1 MPGIQVI
8 PLHKSLKTT
17 KHPSRHRQYGG
28 LRNVANLDHFPKIR
42 GYDYERNRAKGFDLG
57 SFIAAAATT
66 GFQASNLA
74 KAVDIVN
81 IMRREKATI
90 FLGCTSNMVSSG
102 VREAI
107 AYLARHSHVHCI
119 VTTAGGIEEDIIKL
133 LKPFVLG
140 SFEAPG
146 EQLLDSG
153 VNRTGNIFVPN
164 DRYAYF
170 DKFMREFLDG
180 LYNKYG
186 GISLPTHILIKELG
200 LAVSTVE
207 NKEDSYLYW
216 AAKNNIPVVCPA
228 LMDGSIGDLVHFFRQ
243 RHRDFHVDI
252 SEDMD
257 LMVRLALNAEKAGA
271 ILLGAGVSK
280 HFILNANIFREGVD
294 YTVYINTAEEFD
306 GSDSGARIEEAVTW
320 AKVKPRSPA
329 VKVHCDATIAFPL
342 LMAATFA
349 KK

>member
-1 MPGIQVI
+1 MKKEQ
-8 PLHKSLKTT
+8 KTT
-17 KHPSRHRQYGG
+17 KSPSQHRQYDE
-28 LRNVANLDHFPKIR
+28 LQNIANLDHFPKIR
-42 GYDYERNRAKGFDLG
+42 GYDYERNAEEGFDLDA
-57 SFIAAAATT
+57 FMAAAATT
-66 GFQASNLA
+66 GFQAANLA
-74 KAVDIVN
+74 KAVDVVN

-107 AYLARHSHVHCI
+107 TYLAKHTHVACI
-119 VTTAGGIEEDIIKL
+119 VTTAGGVEEDVIKL

-140 SFEAPG
+140 SFEVSG
-146 EQLLDSG
+146 EQLFDNG

-170 DKFMREFLDG
+170 DKFMRDFFDA
-180 LYNKYG
+180 LYEKHKV
-186 GISLPTHILIKELG
+186 ISTHLFIRELG
-200 LAVSTVE
+200 LAAGKLE
-207 NKEDSYLYW
+207 NHDESYLYW
-216 AAKNNIPVVCPA
+216 AAKNDIPVVCPA

-243 RHRDFHVDI
+243 RHPDFKIDI

-257 LMVRLALNAEKAGA
+257 LLVKLALNAEKAGA

-280 HFILNANIFREGVD
+280 HFVLNANIFREGLD

-306 GSDSGARIEEAVTW
+306 GSDSGARIEEAITW
-320 AKVKPRSPA
+320 AKVKPRTPA

-342 LMAATFA
+342 LVAATFA
-349 KK
+349 RKE